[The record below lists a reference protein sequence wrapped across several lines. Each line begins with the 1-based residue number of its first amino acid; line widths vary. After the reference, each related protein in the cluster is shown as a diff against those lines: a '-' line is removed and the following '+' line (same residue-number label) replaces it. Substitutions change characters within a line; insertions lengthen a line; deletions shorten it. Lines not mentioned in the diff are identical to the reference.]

1 METTA
6 AAAPRMGKGWGGPVS
21 EGLKIFLLTGMFIKK
36 QMWRQQW
43 GVSAIAPAVEPM
55 GNPVRVSLS
64 PQTTKAWA
72 GSFPQ
77 PVVLKLECESAS
89 PADLLNRLLASV
101 LFHGRGFAVLTSPQ
115 VMLMRLPARDACAGK
130 HRSR

>member
-6 AAAPRMGKGWGGPVS
+6 AAAPRMGRGWGWAFS
-21 EGLKIFLLTGMFIKK
+21 EGLKIFLLTGVFIKK

-43 GVSAIAPAVEPM
+43 GGFSHSPCSRAHGEPRPGELVS
-55 GNPVRVSLS
+55 SD
-64 PQTTKAWA
+64 TKAWA

-89 PADLLNRLLASV
+89 PGDLLNRLLASV
-101 LFHGRGFAVLTSPQ
+101 LFHGRDFAVLTSPQ